1 MGILSN
7 PSSVASVQGISSRLA
22 VFFRKYRSSFLLA
35 KALLSS
41 RLKGA
46 TWVWSFWGVAYRQAL
61 PPARVWRPR
70 HMRKRRSGGRN
81 VLRSWVG
88 VGRVFDT
95 LGFLVSRML

>member
-1 MGILSN
+1 METWSI
-7 PSSVASVQGISSRLA
+7 PDSVASVRGISSRPVIL
-22 VFFRKYRSSFLLA
+22 VRRCRSSFLLA
-35 KALLSS
+35 KASPSS
-41 RLKGA
+41 KLGGVA
-46 TWVWSFWGVAYRQAL
+46 WVLSFWGVAYRQAL

-70 HMRKRRSGGRN
+70 HMRRRRSGGRN